1 MQDNVSWSYPTSL
14 QHTLA
19 SRAPI
24 ISPSRVHDLLFI
36 YKPTSPV
43 SVVHMLIL
51 WDMGHLPV
59 VICPS
64 STLGRPPQSMLEFF
78 TDLIL
83 CRSYV
88 GSQLL
93 WGHIVTTIFRGQNF
107 TELIPL
113 LWFMAWGGTLAGLA
127 GRPQRVGDRE
137 ICHAQRVGYRVYLVR
152 TGKGIRPQF

>member
-24 ISPSRVHDLLFI
+24 ISPSWVHDLLFV

-43 SVVHMLIL
+43 SVVHMLVHVSLSSGTWGISQ
-51 WDMGHLPV
+51 WSYVQRNDS
-59 VICPS
+59 PS

-113 LWFMAWGGTLAGLA
+113 LWFMAWGGDP
-127 GRPQRVGDRE
+127 GRSGWEASEDRRQRDMPCTESWV
-137 ICHAQRVGYRVYLVR
+137 
-152 TGKGIRPQF
+152 

>member
-1 MQDNVSWSYPTSL
+1 MCLDHIQLHSSIPWPPGHPSYLLHGFMTYCSFINQLVLLVLSICLSSGTWGISQWSYVQRNDS
-14 QHTLA
+14 
-19 SRAPI
+19 
-24 ISPSRVHDLLFI
+24 
-36 YKPTSPV
+36 
-43 SVVHMLIL
+43 
-51 WDMGHLPV
+51 
-59 VICPS
+59 PS

-113 LWFMAWGGTLAGLA
+113 LWFMAWGGDP
-127 GRPQRVGDRE
+127 GRSGWEASEGRRQRDMPCTESWV
-137 ICHAQRVGYRVYLVR
+137 
-152 TGKGIRPQF
+152 